1 MNGIL
6 SYCVEN
12 ENHICFGKLRLNTLI
27 KVSFRNKSVLQ
38 IFSEELFCRTL
49 LKL

>member
-12 ENHICFGKLRLNTLI
+12 ENHICFCKLRLNPLI
-27 KVSFRNKSVLQ
+27 KESFRNKSVLQ
-38 IFSEELFCRTL
+38 ICSGESFCRTP

>member
-12 ENHICFGKLRLNTLI
+12 ENHICFCKLQLKTPMRKNF
-27 KVSFRNKSVLQ
+27 KNGNVLQ
-38 IFSEELFCRTL
+38 MYSEELFCRTL

>member
-12 ENHICFGKLRLNTLI
+12 ENHICFCKLRLNTLI